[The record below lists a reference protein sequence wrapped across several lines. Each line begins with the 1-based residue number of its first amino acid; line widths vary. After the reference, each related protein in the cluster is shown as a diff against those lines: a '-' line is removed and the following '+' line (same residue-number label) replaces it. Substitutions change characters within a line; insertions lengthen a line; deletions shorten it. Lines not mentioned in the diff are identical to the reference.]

1 MIYKGHGITLQIALN
16 KALKELGIEMTSY
29 VAPYAIT
36 TDTICIIDTTKH
48 DEEIRADEIREFS
61 KAIKEYVGNHR
72 YGTDDLLQFIAEYE
86 KEANKMQVPKK
97 LYFEG
102 DGYAQDGS
110 MVYDFAKCQICG
122 HEFEEGY
129 AEWGCNYC
137 PNCGNKLDW
146 EGNA

>member
-1 MIYKGHGITLQIALN
+1 MLDFGKINVNVEPVITIDDDTAYTLLWLLELYCRAGKKTIGISHATTLDLN
-16 KALKELGIEMTSY
+16 PSDEWKVTFDFED
-29 VAPYAIT
+29 
-36 TDTICIIDTTKH
+36 DT
-48 DEEIRADEIREFS
+48 FS
-61 KAIKEYVGNHR
+61 KNEESYSH
-72 YGTDDLLQFIAEYE
+72 E
-86 KEANKMQVPKK
+86 KEAIKMQVPKK

-102 DGYAQDGS
+102 DGYASDGS